1 MPTYTLSGTAESAKP
16 RFSPAVLAW
25 PLLCLVAGLLLWTF
39 LHERLRHERDAAQ
52 AAGMNKAAALARAYA
67 EQLSYTLHNLDNASL
82 NLRYHWQKNPG
93 DLGFAEQLKGDG
105 YSPAIS
111 VQAAVFDDNGDLLGS
126 TVDTVKRVKRINIA
140 AREDFQIAKLGGVT
154 ELQIV
159 GPMSDKLL
167 GREVICFSRPL
178 ANRDGGFNGL
188 LSTCVSPAYFA
199 SFQDRSSMGRNDFVS
214 LARLDGKLL
223 ASKRGDNA
231 GITDALYRT
240 PPLFGGNSGVLRIP
254 GSDFIDEVPRV
265 IAWHALEHYPLIS
278 TAGISEPEIYASY
291 DKLAHDYRFAA
302 LSASVLLF
310 LLAVTGMVYATRLA
324 WRKQLAEDIRNTYLL
339 AMEGG
344 REGFF
349 MVRTLYDRRRA
360 MADFVVE
367 DCNERGAA
375 YTGFSKEELLGTRFS
390 EFGDHTHMERMI
402 TTCRHAMSVGFY
414 EDELETRLD
423 GHTRPIWLHR
433 RFVRSGP
440 GLAVTIRDI
449 SDAKAH
455 QETLSKMAH
464 GDALTGLPNR
474 FWLMNYLPQAIARA
488 AESGTMAAVLF
499 IDLDDF
505 KSINDTLGHAAGDEL
520 LQSASRRLASAIRGE
535 DKLARLGGDEFTIV
549 LERVETPEVIHV
561 AERIVEA
568 MAEPFVLDN
577 SGRRIVHA
585 SVGISL
591 YPHDGTN
598 ISTLLRHAD
607 AAMYR
612 AKNSGKGR
620 YAFYAPQQDDGNQ
633 LGAVA

>member
-1 MPTYTLSGTAESAKP
+1 
-16 RFSPAVLAW
+16 
-25 PLLCLVAGLLLWTF
+25 
-39 LHERLRHERDAAQ
+39 
-52 AAGMNKAAALARAYA
+52 
-67 EQLSYTLHNLDNASL
+67 
-82 NLRYHWQKNPG
+82 
-93 DLGFAEQLKGDG
+93 
-105 YSPAIS
+105 
-111 VQAAVFDDNGDLLGS
+111 
-126 TVDTVKRVKRINIA
+126 
-140 AREDFQIAKLGGVT
+140 
-154 ELQIV
+154 
-159 GPMSDKLL
+159 
-167 GREVICFSRPL
+167 
-178 ANRDGGFNGL
+178 
-188 LSTCVSPAYFA
+188 
-199 SFQDRSSMGRNDFVS
+199 
-214 LARLDGKLL
+214 
-223 ASKRGDNA
+223 
-231 GITDALYRT
+231 
-240 PPLFGGNSGVLRIP
+240 
-254 GSDFIDEVPRV
+254 
-265 IAWHALEHYPLIS
+265 
-278 TAGISEPEIYASY
+278 
-291 DKLAHDYRFAA
+291 
-302 LSASVLLF
+302 
-310 LLAVTGMVYATRLA
+310 
-324 WRKQLAEDIRNTYLL
+324 
-339 AMEGG
+339 
-344 REGFF
+344 
-349 MVRTLYDRRRA
+349 
-360 MADFVVE
+360 
-367 DCNERGAA
+367 
-375 YTGFSKEELLGTRFS
+375 
-390 EFGDHTHMERMI
+390 
-402 TTCRHAMSVGFY
+402 MSVGFY

-423 GHTRPIWLHR
+423 GHTRPTWLHR

-520 LQSASRRLASAIRGE
+520 LQSASRRLASAIRVE

-598 ISTLLRHAD
+598 IATLLRHAD

-620 YAFYAPQQDDGNQ
+620 YAFYAPQQDGNGNQ